1 MRILRIYYTTHFNRA
16 YKKFPNDLKPQV
28 REREQWFR
36 ADCFDSR
43 LETHKLGGKL
53 KGFWAFSITKKYRIL
68 FAFEGNAETTFL
80 DIDDHDLYR

>member
-1 MRILRIYYTTHFNRA
+1 MRISRIQYTKHFNRA
-16 YKKFPNDLKPQV
+16 YKKFSKNIKQQV
-28 REREQWFR
+28 REREKLFR

-53 KGFWAFSITKKYRIL
+53 KGYWVFSITQKYRIL
-68 FAFEGNAETTFL
+68 FVFENNDEITFL